1 MSSFW
6 MSTTHSGEEMTAR
19 AIDYVER
26 YCSIT
31 LNPVVVIN
39 ELDGGHQS
47 LRLHMGPVI
56 EIIAVHDMYTDT
68 DIPEADNW
76 RLGVEGKVIALHGN
90 YFSRG
95 RDRFRVTYEAG
106 YEELPEALEILVE
119 EIEAYAEAFDGSA
132 GLRLEQYGRDYKWES
147 HLAIDVQQAPL
158 IQRLNLWRRL

>member
-1 MSSFW
+1 MTYE

-26 YCSIT
+26 YCSISI
-31 LNPVVVIN
+31 NPVVVID
-39 ELDGGHQS
+39 EVDGGHQS
-47 LRLHMGPVI
+47 LRLHKGPVI
-56 EIIAVHDMYTDT
+56 EILAVHDMYTDT

-76 RLGVEGKVIALHGN
+76 RLGVEGKVVAVAGN
-90 YFSRG
+90 YFARG

-106 YEELPEALEILVE
+106 YEDLPVALEILIE
-119 EIEAYAEAFDGSA
+119 EIEDYAANFDGSA

-147 HLAIDVQQAPL
+147 HLAIDGQQSPL